1 VPGKLKTKTKKN
13 ENKTKGEERNMKC
26 PECCNFED
34 KVVETRESKEGNY
47 IRRRRECLKCGKR
60 FTTYEKIE
68 DIPLLVV
75 KKDGRREEF
84 DIDKVRKGLYRAVE
98 KRPVS
103 SKQIEQ
109 IAFQVEELVNNSDK
123 ELPTRRIGEYIMEK
137 LKTLDKVAYVR
148 FASVYLEFK
157 SLEEFLAELQELLK
171 KEE

>member
-1 VPGKLKTKTKKN
+1 
-13 ENKTKGEERNMKC
+13 MKC
-26 PECCNFED
+26 PECGNFED
-34 KVVETRESKEGNY
+34 KVVETRESKERNY
-47 IRRRRECLKCGKR
+47 IRRRRECLNCGKR

-68 DIPLLVV
+68 DVPLMVL

-98 KRPVS
+98 KRPISV
-103 SKQIEQ
+103 KQIEQ
-109 IAFQVEELVNNSDK
+109 IAFQVEEMVGSEEK
-123 ELPTRRIGEYIMEK
+123 EIPTNRIGEFIMDK

-157 SLEEFLAELQELLK
+157 SLEEFLTELQTLLK

>member
-1 VPGKLKTKTKKN
+1 
-13 ENKTKGEERNMKC
+13 MKC
-26 PECCNFED
+26 PDCSNFED
-34 KVVETRESKEGNY
+34 KVIETRESKEGNY
-47 IRRRRECLKCGKR
+47 IRRRRECLKCSKR

-68 DIPLLVV
+68 DIPLMVV

-109 IAFQVEELVNNSDK
+109 IAFQLEEMVSNSDK
-123 ELPTRRIGEYIMEK
+123 EIPTRRIGEFIMER

-157 SLEEFLAELQELLK
+157 SLEEFMAELQDLLK